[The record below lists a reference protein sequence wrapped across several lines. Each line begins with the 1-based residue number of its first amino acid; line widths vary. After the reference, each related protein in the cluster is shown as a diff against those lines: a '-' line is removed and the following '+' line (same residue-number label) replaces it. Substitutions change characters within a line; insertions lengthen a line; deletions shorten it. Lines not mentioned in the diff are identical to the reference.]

1 MFKIFMMCF
10 VNRSPEVTRYVERHV
25 GTNPPGKTP
34 TRIIRNDYLLLAR
47 WRIVCQ
53 SSTETAK
60 AGEVGICGQPGLCG
74 DKHLW
79 KDNGTLSP
87 KQVRFNILLFRTFFS
102 WLFVIMGKGLLFV
115 WRDRAK
121 KKNSTI
127 RLHKS
132 MSGFYLFHVIWL
144 LANSH
149 GGRR

>member
-10 VNRSPEVTRYVERHV
+10 MNRSPEVTRYVERHV

-53 SSTETAK
+53 RSTETAK
-60 AGEVGICGQPGLCG
+60 AGEVGICGQPGLGG

-102 WLFVIMGKGLLFV
+102 WLFVNRVKEDLNRLS
-115 WRDRAK
+115 RA
-121 KKNSTI
+121 SRAQPRTGPLSV
-127 RLHKS
+127 R
-132 MSGFYLFHVIWL
+132 VQP
-144 LANSH
+144 
-149 GGRR
+149 